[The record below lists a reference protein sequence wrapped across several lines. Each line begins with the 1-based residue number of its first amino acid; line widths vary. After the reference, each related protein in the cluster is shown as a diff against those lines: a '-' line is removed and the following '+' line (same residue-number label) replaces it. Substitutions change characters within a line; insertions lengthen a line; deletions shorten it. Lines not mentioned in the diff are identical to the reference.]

1 MNLKEQTN
9 RIKEMMGI
17 NKIKP
22 KTISFYYHENLMD
35 LFSEYHT
42 EITEEDDERN
52 IVVDKIINNVF
63 TNNPQVFYDSFI
75 NMKKHQQ
82 MLTDYSL
89 DDFQEMKVYK
99 LNGYDIG
106 YALKK
111 MDTGDY
117 EIVSVFN
124 NSDVKNIGEEL
135 IKSAVKNGGCYLDH
149 YDGFLSSLYSR
160 LGFEEYKRY
169 PYDPKY
175 DPNGLFREKYG
186 EQDVIFRK
194 HKDC

>member
-1 MNLKEQTN
+1 MGLKEQTN

-17 NKIKP
+17 NMIKP

-35 LFSEYHT
+35 LFSECRN
-42 EITEEDDERN
+42 EITEDGDERN
-52 IVVDKIINNVF
+52 VVVDKIINNDF
-63 TNNPQVFYDSFI
+63 TNNPQEFYDSFI
-75 NMKKHQQ
+75 NTKKHQQ
-82 MLTDYSL
+82 MLTNYSL
-89 DDFQEMKVYK
+89 EDFQEMKVYK

-111 MDTGDY
+111 MDAGDY

-124 NSDVKNIGEEL
+124 NSDVNNIGEEL

-160 LGFEEYKRY
+160 
-169 PYDPKY
+169 
-175 DPNGLFREKYG
+175 
-186 EQDVIFRK
+186 
-194 HKDC
+194 